1 MFGVRQL
8 DTGTPLLSDDYC
20 WLLGTRNG
28 TVRAVEPGVP
38 G

>member
-8 DTGTPLLSDDYC
+8 EQAPDDYC